1 MSSISGFPARISE
14 LALAIGLVMGLDVSC
29 PGGMA
34 ARGNMNPNAEA
45 KAMTTTNDNK
55 KRNVEPGAFQV
66 YARRAADIARLNDV
80 LQMELDAHAARA
92 SADPG
97 NWGFAGDLATVR
109 DGLIG
114 LVAMLSKSTRAE
126 IERFLSDA
134 E

>member
-1 MSSISGFPARISE
+1 MCHARAGW
-14 LALAIGLVMGLDVSC
+14 L
-29 PGGMA
+29 PGTI
-34 ARGNMNPNAEA
+34 NPTTEA
-45 KAMTTTNDNK
+45 KAVTTTNDNT

-80 LQMELDAHAARA
+80 LQMELEAHGQRAA
-92 SADPG
+92 ADPG

-114 LVAMLSKSTRAE
+114 LVGMLSKSTRDE
-126 IERFLSDA
+126 IERFLNDA